1 MTVAPS
7 RAPPRG
13 RVEQYLADTL
23 VGGPVHFT
31 LIDPDKSPGARAA
44 EIARGAVAAGS
55 HLILLGGSTGI
66 SRAVVGAAAT
76 AIKASVSVPVVI
88 FPQGPDSLSP
98 AADAV
103 LFMSLLNSRNLDLV
117 IRAHARAAP
126 YLRSIELE
134 PIPMGY
140 LVIAPGMRVGEVGQ
154 VDAVARDDP
163 QTAAGYALAAE
174 YLGMRFVYLEAGS
187 GAPAPVPVELVRA
200 VRSALRIPVIVGGGI
215 RSASDARPLLEAG
228 ADILVTG
235 TITEEEG
242 LGEAF
247 RGIVREVGR
256 VRDG

>member
-1 MTVAPS
+1 MTA
-7 RAPPRG
+7 RAPASVPRG
-13 RVEQYLADTL
+13 RVESYLIEQLAT
-23 VGGPVHFT
+23 GPTHFT
-31 LIDPDKSPGARAA
+31 LIDPDKSPGLKAGA
-44 EIARGAVAAGS
+44 IARGAVDLGS

-66 SRAVVGAAAT
+66 SPEVIGEAARAVKAA
-76 AIKASVSVPVVI
+76 VQVPVVI
-88 FPQGPDSLSP
+88 FPQGLDSISP

-117 IRAHARAAP
+117 VRAHARAAP
-126 YLRSIELE
+126 MIRSIGLE

-163 QTAAGYALAAE
+163 ARAAGYALAAQ

-187 GAPAPVPVELVRA
+187 GAPSPVPAALVRA
-200 VRSALRIPVIVGGGI
+200 VRDVVSIPVIVGGGI

-228 ADILVTG
+228 ANALVTG
-235 TITEEEG
+235 TIAEEEG

-247 RGIVREVGR
+247 RGIVEEVGR
-256 VRDG
+256 ARGR